1 MSKFPP
7 SLDVFFS
14 FGGIFTAKQ
23 VEVAESPTHRRLVS
37 ARAVQTPP
45 SDETLPKVFIKKPCY
60 NNPLPD
66 FRFFFRKGGVDAGGS
81 LWWVACS

>member
-1 MSKFPP
+1 MVFSPP
-7 SLDVFFS
+7 SLLKLLKNTN
-14 FGGIFTAKQ
+14 FGNKK
-23 VEVAESPTHRRLVS
+23 RLV
-37 ARAVQTPP
+37 QKPI

-60 NNPLPD
+60 NKPLPD